1 MFVAHLVTV
10 LAIRI
15 FKYFLLVELCHVL
28 VCPPPGQFKLTLV
41 ALVKE
46 YTLDEFP
53 LELVF
58 RLKVQKC
65 LLKLFEVKFSKWL
78 VFGGA
83 LHVVAVNRGS
93 PSALKSQ

>member
-10 LAIRI
+10 IAIRT
-15 FKYFLLVELCHVL
+15 FKYFLLVELCHVP
-28 VCPPPGQFKLTLV
+28 VSPPPGQFKLTLV

-58 RLKVQKC
+58 RLKVQKS
-65 LLKLFEVKFSKWL
+65 LLKLFEVKFAKRL
-78 VFGGA
+78 VFGGG
-83 LHVVAVNRGS
+83 LHVFAVN
-93 PSALKSQ
+93 